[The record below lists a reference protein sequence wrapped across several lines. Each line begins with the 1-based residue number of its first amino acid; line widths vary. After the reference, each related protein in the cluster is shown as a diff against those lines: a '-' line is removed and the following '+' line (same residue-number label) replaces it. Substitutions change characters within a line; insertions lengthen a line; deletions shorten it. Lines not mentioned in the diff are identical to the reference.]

1 MLHVVH
7 LVHHHH
13 LQQQHYNSVGETHN
27 LRYRVLHPRLV
38 VVGVSLG
45 PHLEVEGPEGS
56 LGEDGVV
63 PLFVPL
69 ECLPE
74 LLRTDAKNLLGAILN
89 ILKSRMRR

>member
-1 MLHVVH
+1 MLHVIH

-13 LQQQHYNSVGETHN
+13 LQQQHSNSVGETHN

-63 PLFVPL
+63 PGFVPL
-69 ECLPE
+69 VGIPE
-74 LLRTDAKNLLGAILN
+74 LL
-89 ILKSRMRR
+89 